1 MWRAHNL
8 QQKGGNYVSCIRKE
22 KKTGPLSL
30 KRIIIFLAIMMAAGF
45 CMPMVGLTCEPV
57 GEFEDLALFVVYSD
71 SDEDAQIIARGGS
84 EDGIRKVV
92 IFGPRGKVRH
102 RAYFKDKGR
111 IGQAD
116 FQFDTPEP
124 SLEDLMEAYPPGV
137 YRIWGKTVNGDILAA
152 GYPLRS
158 P

>member
-1 MWRAHNL
+1 VVLIPDKFIQVFPFWELNQPHP
-8 QQKGGNYVSCIRKE
+8 KRKE
-22 KKTGPLSL
+22 VIMSLVFAKKKSGPLSL
-30 KRIIIFLAIMMAAGF
+30 KRIIIFLALMMAAGF
-45 CMPMVGLTCEPV
+45 CMPMVGLTTEPV
-57 GEFEDLALFVVYSD
+57 GEFEDLALFVVYSV

-102 RAYFKDKGR
+102 KAYFKDKGR

-124 SLEDLMEAYPPGV
+124 LLEDLMEAYPPV
-137 YRIWGKTVNGDILAA
+137 YSVSGEK
-152 GYPLRS
+152 P
-158 P
+158 